1 MIIDTLLNDGTRV
14 CIRTVCKDDEQRL
27 VDGIAKLSTESRYL
41 RFFSGMREP
50 PQHVIDA
57 LLEVDGHDHIAW
69 GAIATDEP
77 KQPALGIVHAFR
89 DDDDPETA
97 EFSVAVIDEYQG
109 RGVARLLSTVLLL
122 NCKEEGFERLTVHI
136 LHENKPAILL
146 ANSLGA
152 DHVQMEAGITVCDI
166 EIEGALA
173 SLLSID
179 DVPGIKDVFEAF
191 GYPKG

>member
-1 MIIDTLLNDGTRV
+1 MIIQTQLNDGTPV

-27 VDGIAKLSTESRYL
+27 IDGIAKLSTKSRYL

-50 PQHVIDA
+50 PRHVIDA
-57 LLEVDGHDHIAW
+57 LTEVDGHNHIAW

-77 KQPALGIVHAFR
+77 EQPALGIVHAFR
-89 DDDDPETA
+89 ADTDPAMA

-122 NCKEEGFERLTVHI
+122 DCKEEGFEKLTVHI

-146 ANSLGA
+146 AKSLGA
-152 DHVQMEAGITVCDI
+152 DQVRMESGVTVCDI
-166 EIEGALA
+166 EIERALA
-173 SLLSID
+173 SLREIE

-191 GYPKG
+191 GYPKA